1 MEVACLQQL
10 GELVQTITRAWND
23 GDSTAFASNFTED
36 GDLVNIYGMRLT
48 GKASIA
54 GVYDMLFRGVF
65 RRSRLSP
72 EISTTRRLCENTILA
87 QLRVGVQIPLGAMAG
102 DHDCICSVVL
112 QRDAK
117 QWRVS
122 SLHNTLVSDGI
133 ERQLVA

>member
-1 MEVACLQQL
+1 VGEV
-10 GELVQTITRAWND
+10 VQTIARAWNR
-23 GDSTAFASNFTED
+23 GDSTAFASSFTED
-36 GDLVNIYGMRLT
+36 GDLVNIYGMRLN

-65 RRSRLSP
+65 RRSHLSP
-72 EISTTRRLCENTILA
+72 EICTARRLCENTMLV

-102 DHDCICSVVL
+102 EHDCICSVVL
-112 QRDAK
+112 QRQAK

-122 SLHNTLVSDGI
+122 SLHNTLVSDGV